1 MEGIVTQIVGA
12 LSPSA
17 LPIVVLCLGGL
28 YLWFRFGRIEKDR
41 EQTKAARDK
50 DSLDIHDAILKL
62 QFEMSNLKGIT
73 DLQRETLEDLRK
85 QMTIVVKELAELN
98 CSIKMILEEKRK

>member
-50 DSLDIHDAILKL
+50 DSQDMHDSILKL
-62 QFEMSNLKGIT
+62 QFEMANLKGIS
-73 DLQRETLEDLRK
+73 DLHRDTLEDLRK
-85 QMTIVVKELAELN
+85 QMGIVVKELAELN

>member
-1 MEGIVTQIVGA
+1 MEALTQVIASVP
-12 LSPSA
+12 PSA
-17 LPIVVLCLGGL
+17 LPVVVLCLGGL

-50 DSLDIHDAILKL
+50 DSQDMHDSILKL
-62 QFEMSNLKGIT
+62 QFDVSSLKGIS
-73 DLQRETLEDLRK
+73 DLHRDTLEDLRK
-85 QMTIVVKELAELN
+85 QMGIVVKELAELN

>member
-17 LPIVVLCLGGL
+17 LPVVILCLGGL

-50 DSLDIHDAILKL
+50 DSLDIHDSILKL

-73 DLQRETLEDLRK
+73 DLHRETLEDLRK
-85 QMTIVVKELAELN
+85 QMCIVVKELAELN